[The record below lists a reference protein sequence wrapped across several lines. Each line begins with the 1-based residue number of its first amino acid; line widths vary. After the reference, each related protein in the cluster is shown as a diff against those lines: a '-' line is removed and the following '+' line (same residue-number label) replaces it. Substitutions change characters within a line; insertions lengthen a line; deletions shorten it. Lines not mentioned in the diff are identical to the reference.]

1 MAVEDTELL
10 LKVLVLY
17 DVACCVGDA
26 PLGDVA
32 HLGGDVYTGF
42 GDLAVIRSPLY
53 GIVFGIY
60 LRQYF
65 LDAAVDLQFEDKDI
79 SVS

>member
-17 DVACCVGDA
+17 DISFGIGDA

-42 GDLAVIRSPLY
+42 GDLAVI
-53 GIVFGIY
+53 
-60 LRQYF
+60 
-65 LDAAVDLQFEDKDI
+65 
-79 SVS
+79 